1 MMKNDHFQPFD
12 VASIFWIYEEDI
24 DSNKDKKRGKL
35 RPGLITGFTPDGK
48 AVFQRITT
56 KFKNK
61 SPFIKLRYY
70 KIQDLKSAGLNR
82 ESYIDIKDSR
92 IIKLDNIVKRGS
104 LSEKDIDD
112 LIDFKQTYP
121 ERLRKFQLKQI
132 NRNRGLE
139 RLSLIHI

>member
-1 MMKNDHFQPFD
+1 MKKTQ
-12 VASIFWIYEEDI
+12 
-24 DSNKDKKRGKL
+24 K
-35 RPGLITGFTPDGK
+35 
-48 AVFQRITT
+48 ITT

-139 RLSLIHI
+139 R